1 MNGHA
6 MPISKWGLP
15 FLYVVR
21 KLKNLNLIELEKK
34 IKIRR
39 RSDLNPGPSELKSS
53 AFPLSY
59 SLRLERKKFG
69 WDVICPVGV
78 VRTPPGTK

>member
-1 MNGHA
+1 MGSA
-6 MPISKWGLP
+6 ISVCSQKAEK
-15 FLYVVR
+15 FEFDR
-21 KLKNLNLIELEKK
+21 IREKNRIW
-34 IKIRR
+34 RQ
-39 RSDLNPGPSELKSS
+39 SDLNPGPSELKSS

-59 SLRLERKKFG
+59 SLKLERKKFG